1 MLLILLSFLN
11 RKVQQATYILSFIC
25 TLGFFL
31 QVLYWAIVKED
42 WFLLFMSSLLALLCI
57 VFAANL
63 GSIFRRD

>member
-11 RKVQQATYILSFIC
+11 RKAQQTAYILSFIC

-31 QVLYWAIVKED
+31 QVLYWAVIKND

-63 GSIFRRD
+63 GNALRRD

>member
-11 RKVQQATYILSFIC
+11 RKVQQAAYILSFIC
-25 TLGFFL
+25 ALGFFL
-31 QVLYWAIVKED
+31 QVLYWAVIKND

-57 VFAANL
+57 IFAANL

>member
-11 RKVQQATYILSFIC
+11 RKVQQAAYILSFIC

-31 QVLYWAIVKED
+31 QVLYWAVIKED
-42 WFLLFMSSLLALLCI
+42 WFLLFMSACLALLSI
-57 VFAANL
+57 VLAANL

>member
-31 QVLYWAIVKED
+31 QVLYWAVIKND
-42 WFLLFMSSLLALLCI
+42 FFLLFMSGCFALLSI
-57 VFAANL
+57 LLAANL
-63 GSIFRRD
+63 GSILRRD

>member
-1 MLLILLSFLN
+1 MLLILFTFLN
-11 RKVQQATYILSFIC
+11 RKAQQAAYILSFIC

-31 QVLYWAIVKED
+31 QVLYWAVIKND

-57 VFAANL
+57 IFAANL